1 MTELR
6 VRDLFSLSTVL
17 GLMIGT
23 MSFFMHIFA
32 SGMDVSNLETSLRIG
47 VMIGA
52 STTVVILSYTSVRYV
67 ERNRRLSEATVDID
81 PLDRLQMLLHPIEE
95 AASSLPWADEK
106 PWTIESDVSRERG
119 GLSED

>member
-6 VRDLFSLSTVL
+6 VRDLFTLSTVL

-23 MSFFMHIFA
+23 MSFFMHVFA
-32 SGMDVSNLETSLRIG
+32 NGMDVSNLEGSLRIG

-67 ERNRRLSEATVDID
+67 ERNRRLSDATVD
-81 PLDRLQMLLHPIEE
+81 L
-95 AASSLPWADEK
+95 SL
-106 PWTIESDVSRERG
+106 IHI
-119 GLSED
+119 